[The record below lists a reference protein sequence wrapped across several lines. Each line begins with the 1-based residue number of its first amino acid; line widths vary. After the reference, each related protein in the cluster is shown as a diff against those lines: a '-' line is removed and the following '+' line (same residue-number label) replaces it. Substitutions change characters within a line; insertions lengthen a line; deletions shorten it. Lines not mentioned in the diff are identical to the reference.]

1 MDLEKP
7 DLYSVSPDG
16 RTLILRAGRCADCG
30 GLSFP
35 LTRYGCP
42 KCGAE
47 PEAVSEEAL
56 DGTATLL
63 TFLTLHTKLTPTLPV
78 PLVVGEAEIAP
89 GMIEEIMLLG
99 DEDQYRDGMTVRA
112 VPVEI
117 TKGDATVIAC
127 RFAPAE
133 G

>member
-7 DLYSVSPDG
+7 DLYSVAKDG
-16 RTLILRAGRCADCG
+16 RTLVLRAGRCGKCHE
-30 GLSFP
+30 LSFP
-35 LTRYGCP
+35 LTGYGCP

-47 PEAVSEEAL
+47 PEHVTEEAME
-56 DGTATLL
+56 GRARLL
-63 TFLTLHTKLTPTLPV
+63 TFLTLHSKLTPSLPV
-78 PLVVGEAEIAP
+78 PLVVGEAELAP
-89 GMIEEIMLLG
+89 GMIHEIMLQG
-99 DEDQYRDGMTVRA
+99 DEDQYQDDMMVQA

-117 TKGDATVIAC
+117 TKGDQTVIAC

>member
-7 DLYSVSPDG
+7 DLYCVASNG
-16 RTLILRAGRCADCG
+16 RTMVLRAGRCGACG

-35 LTRYGCP
+35 LTGYGCP

-47 PEAVSEEAL
+47 PSEVSEEGL
-56 DGTATLL
+56 DGTARLL

-89 GMIEEIMLLG
+89 GMITEIMLTG
-99 DEDQYRDGMTVRA
+99 DEGQYHDGMIVQA

-127 RFAPAE
+127 RFAPVE

>member
-7 DLYSVSPDG
+7 DLYTLSEDG
-16 RTLILRAGRCADCG
+16 RTLRLRGGRCAACG
-30 GLSFP
+30 ELSFP

-47 PEAVSEEAL
+47 PEHVREEAM
-56 DGTATLL
+56 DGRARLL
-63 TFLTLHTKLTPTLPV
+63 TFLTLHGKLTPTLPV

-89 GMIEEIMLLG
+89 GMIEEIMLDG
-99 DEDQYRDGMTVRA
+99 EEGRYRDDMMLQA

-117 TKGDATVIAC
+117 TKGETTVIAC